1 MDRNHINEL
10 IQHQEHK
17 QKKKKRK
24 NNTDLAQGKIAKE
37 SRGSVRLA
45 KGEGRGGV

>member
-10 IQHQEHK
+10 IQHQERK
-17 QKKKKRK
+17 QKKKERK
-24 NNTDLAQGKIAKE
+24 NTDLAQGKIAKE
-37 SRGSVRLA
+37 SRGSVRLP